1 MNKILIIF
9 ALFFSHFFHINAQK
23 EKLDQLFEQYQESEG
38 VTSIKISKPMFN
50 MLNKLNIDDSEL
62 SQIKPLL
69 NKINGLKILIVEK
82 PQSSANLG
90 SEEQRLVNIS
100 KKLQTDIAASIK
112 NMKYEELM
120 SVNSKDNKIKFLS
133 SDATNGILDNLL
145 LSINSDGN
153 QVLMMLDGKISM
165 DDINNLINEA
175 EKSAPINSITSS
187 SSNSSRVTNSSN
199 NSNSGNSQVRNV
211 GKFTGVSVSSGIK
224 VNFTQ
229 GNNQSVIVDTDQNM
243 QQYVST
249 EVQNGILNISVNNK
263 GKKNLNFKKLV
274 VNVEAPQ
281 LSSAKVSSGSNLATM
296 NTITEDD
303 FRAEVSSGA
312 NLNADLNIKNNVNI
326 DISSGSSA
334 KIDVRASSFELQGS
348 SGSMATITGNSDK
361 VFIDLSSAASCNAQN
376 LVANQVNAEATS
388 GSNIKVHAKE
398 SLTATSSSG
407 SSIRYNG
414 NPIKNSVKESSGG
427 SIKPI
432 N

>member
-1 MNKILIIF
+1 MNKLLIIF

-82 PQSSANLG
+82 PESSANLG

-133 SDATNGILDNLL
+133 SDAANGILDNLL

-187 SSNSSRVTNSSN
+187 SSSSSSSISVSN
-199 NSNSGNSQVRNV
+199 NSNDTNNGISQVRNV
-211 GKFTGVSVSSGIK
+211 GKFSGISVSSGIK

-229 GNNQSVIVDTDQNM
+229 GSNQSVVVDTDQNM
-243 QQYVST
+243 QQYVSA
-249 EVQNGILNISVNNK
+249 EVQNGILNISINNK
-263 GKKNLNFKKLV
+263 GKRFR
-274 VNVEAPQ
+274 
-281 LSSAKVSSGSNLATM
+281 LS
-296 NTITEDD
+296 I
-303 FRAEVSSGA
+303 
-312 NLNADLNIKNNVNI
+312 
-326 DISSGSSA
+326 
-334 KIDVRASSFELQGS
+334 
-348 SGSMATITGNSDK
+348 
-361 VFIDLSSAASCNAQN
+361 
-376 LVANQVNAEATS
+376 
-388 GSNIKVHAKE
+388 
-398 SLTATSSSG
+398 
-407 SSIRYNG
+407 
-414 NPIKNSVKESSGG
+414 
-427 SIKPI
+427 
-432 N
+432 

>member
-1 MNKILIIF
+1 MNKLLIIF

-82 PQSSANLG
+82 PESSANLG

-133 SDATNGILDNLL
+133 SDAANGILDNLL

-187 SSNSSRVTNSSN
+187 SSSSSSSISVSN
-199 NSNSGNSQVRNV
+199 NSNDTNNGISQVRNV
-211 GKFTGVSVSSGIK
+211 GKFSGISVSSGIK

-229 GNNQSVIVDTDQNM
+229 GSNQSVVVDTDQNM

-249 EVQNGILNISVNNK
+249 EVQNGILNISINNK

-281 LSSAKVSSGSNLATM
+281 LSSAKVSSGSNFATM
-296 NTITEDD
+296 NTITE
-303 FRAEVSSGA
+303 
-312 NLNADLNIKNNVNI
+312 NDL
-326 DISSGSSA
+326 DR
-334 KIDVRASSFELQGS
+334 KIRLIEKTF
-348 SGSMATITGNSDK
+348 
-361 VFIDLSSAASCNAQN
+361 
-376 LVANQVNAEATS
+376 
-388 GSNIKVHAKE
+388 
-398 SLTATSSSG
+398 
-407 SSIRYNG
+407 
-414 NPIKNSVKESSGG
+414 
-427 SIKPI
+427 
-432 N
+432 